1 MGPKPIPPIWTV
13 YMCLLHPTIVL
24 IVFQPYPSNMENLD
38 TTKVRDDSNA
48 TTLKPIGSS
57 AIFIEPYGDHSMF
70 CKFTGLM
77 SKPIFIAILQL
88 KCTIQAIFAI
98 SKP

>member
-1 MGPKPIPPIWTV
+1 
-13 YMCLLHPTIVL
+13 MCLLHPTIVL

-38 TTKVRDDSNA
+38 TIKVRDYLNA
-48 TTLKPIGSS
+48 TTLRPIRSS
-57 AIFIEPYGDHSMF
+57 AIFIEPCGDHSIF
-70 CKFTGLM
+70 CKFTVLM
-77 SKPIFIAILQL
+77 SQPIFIDILQV